1 MEIMLQWFIQKGVGI
16 FLKTDDLKTKFVL
29 ITGIVSISF
38 AASFV
43 KLADAPTPV
52 VAALRLIFSSIL
64 LFPAVFVSG
73 NLRMEI
79 KNLSKREILFLLL
92 SGLFLSLHFFLWISS
107 LYFTGVTNSVVLVT
121 TSPIFITLFSV
132 FVFREAVSR
141 SFWIGLAIAVA
152 GCIILGGNDIIGGM
166 TMWKGD
172 LLAIAGAISIAGY
185 FIVGSVLRKKLSLLA
200 YIIPVYITAAVFL
213 TITLLFS
220 GNSLS
225 GYSFG
230 TYFYCLMMAVICQII
245 GHSSFNWALN
255 RLKAPMA
262 TMAIIGEPVG
272 AALLAFLILGDV
284 PSFPTVL
291 GGLVILAG
299 ISIILIFNSIKSMVL
314 DVSSNSE

>member
-1 MEIMLQWFIQKGVGI
+1 
-16 FLKTDDLKTKFVL
+16 
-29 ITGIVSISF
+29 
-38 AASFV
+38 
-43 KLADAPTPV
+43 
-52 VAALRLIFSSIL
+52 
-64 LFPAVFVSG
+64 
-73 NLRMEI
+73 
-79 KNLSKREILFLLL
+79 
-92 SGLFLSLHFFLWISS
+92 
-107 LYFTGVTNSVVLVT
+107 LVT

-141 SFWIGLAIAVA
+141 SFCIGLAIAVA

>member
-1 MEIMLQWFIQKGVGI
+1 MEIILQCFIKEAGT

-43 KLADAPTPV
+43 KLADAPPSV

-73 NLRMEI
+73 KLRVEI
-79 KNLSKREILFLLL
+79 KNLSMREILLLLL
-92 SGLFLSLHFFLWISS
+92 SGLFLSLHFFLWITS

-132 FVFREAVSR
+132 FVFGEAVSR
-141 SFWIGLAIAVA
+141 SFWIGLAIALA
-152 GCIILGGNDIIGGM
+152 GCLILGGNDIIGGM

-172 LLAIAGAISIAGY
+172 FLAIAGAISIAGY
-185 FIVGSVLRKKLSLLA
+185 FIVGSRLRKKLSLLA

-213 TITLLFS
+213 TVALPLS
-220 GNSLS
+220 GNSLL

-230 TYFYCLMMAVICQII
+230 TYVYCLMMAVVCQII
-245 GHSSFNWALN
+245 GHSSFNWVLK

-262 TMAIIGEPVG
+262 TMAIIVEPVG
-272 AALLAFLILGDV
+272 AAFLAYLILGDV

-291 GGLVILAG
+291 GGLIILAG
-299 ISIILIFNSIKSMVL
+299 ISIILIFNSIKSMGL
-314 DVSSNSE
+314 GNSSNEE